1 MYDYYTHYCPEA
13 ERAIR
18 NYFAWRRFA
27 FFGINPDFT
36 IKKGPAEI
44 LEQGTRYYLI
54 KSGEN
59 PEDVGKIA
67 EARLVPEEEMKKMPN
82 VIISHRGH
90 HFNSILLRERDI
102 GLGTDAG
109 TWLSYENFFRYAW
122 GKPKFCRNQIHSKD
136 DPSVTLCHAEELATA
151 ECPFDMSEICN
162 DNLGLYISHDFFGEK
177 VRGHGQCADF
187 RLLEEIEL
195 QLKDIQKDKKLETLA
210 ILLTGGA

>member
-1 MYDYYTHYCPEA
+1 MHNKYSPEA

-44 LEQGTRYYLI
+44 LEQGTRYYLM

-67 EARLVPEEEMKKMPN
+67 NPQDVSKDKMPKLIMN
-82 VIISHRGH
+82 HRDH
-90 HFNSILLRERDI
+90 HLNSILLRERDV

-109 TWLSYENFFRYAW
+109 TWLSYEKFFEYAW

-177 VRGHGQCADF
+177 VRGTGQCADF
-187 RLLEEIEL
+187 RLPEEIES
-195 QLKDIQKDKKLETLA
+195 QIKEIPDDKKLETLA
-210 ILLTGGA
+210 IILTDGA